1 MISPLPAISL
11 ILPLFSG
18 FSKKSSTVSGKSNF
32 KHYKDPSDWEP
43 IKSTPEPE
51 HICMSPERCPFEAH
65 DDSTSK
71 SESEH
76 VCVAQNDCLYNH

>member
-11 ILPLFSG
+11 VLPLFSG
-18 FSKKSSTVSGKSNF
+18 FSKKSSTANRKSDF
-32 KHYKDPSDWEP
+32 KHYEGAALDWEP
-43 IKSTPEPE
+43 MKSTPE

-76 VCVAQNDCLYNH
+76 VCVAQSGCLYNH

>member
-11 ILPLFSG
+11 VLPLFSG
-18 FSKKSSTVSGKSNF
+18 FSRKSSTANRKSDF
-32 KHYKDPSDWEP
+32 KHYEGATTKWEP
-43 IKSTPEPE
+43 MKSAPE

-76 VCVAQNDCLYNH
+76 VCVAQNGCLYNH

>member
-11 ILPLFSG
+11 VLNLFSG
-18 FSKKSSTVSGKSNF
+18 FSKKSSTVSRKSNF
-32 KHYKDPSDWEP
+32 KHYEGATLDWEP
-43 IKSTPEPE
+43 MKST
-51 HICMSPERCPFEAH
+51 PERCPFEAH

-76 VCVAQNDCLYNH
+76 VCVAQNGCLYNH